1 MRSLYNRFVLCGNMF
16 NILQMKQENEFDAEP
31 TIKVLAM
38 PQDTNPDGDVFG
50 GWIVSMMDLAG
61 AVVARRTAKNRIVTV
76 AMENIHFHKPVFVGD
91 FLECFARVITIGR
104 TSIKVEVDVC
114 VERRLSGEVEKVTQG
129 CFIYVSIDAERQP
142 VPIHL

>member
-1 MRSLYNRFVLCGNMF
+1 MEREGL
-16 NILQMKQENEFDAEP
+16 EP

-61 AVVARRTAKNRIVTV
+61 AVVARRTARNRIVTV
-76 AMENIHFHKPVFVGD
+76 AMENIQFHKPVFVGD
-91 FLECFARVITIGR
+91 FLECFAHVVKIGR
-104 TSIKVEVDVC
+104 SSITVEVDVR

-129 CFIYVSIDAERQP
+129 CFVYVSIDENRRP
-142 VPIHL
+142 IPIHLGNLS

>member
-1 MRSLYNRFVLCGNMF
+1 MQDDSSSDM
-16 NILQMKQENEFDAEP
+16 EP

-61 AVVARRTAKNRIVTV
+61 AVMARRTARNRIVTV

-91 FLECFARVITIGR
+91 FLECFARVTSIGR
-104 TSIKVEVDVC
+104 TSIRVEVDVC
-114 VERRLSGEVEKVTQG
+114 VERRLSGEVERVTQG
-129 CFIYVSIDAERQP
+129 CFIYVSVDKNRKPTP
-142 VPIHL
+142 VHLSAS